1 MSDNREQISAWLDDA
16 ADASEV
22 VSLTEDS
29 GATGYS
35 TAARYQMIGDA
46 LRGQV
51 SDAAMI
57 DVSAAVREAIA
68 QEPAFEAQAKTRAR
82 PAVTSQPERSFFD
95 AITGW
100 LKPVGGLAVAA
111 TVAMVMVV
119 TLTEQPITG
128 DASIANVGQQPVN
141 SLPVSNAPASYGD
154 TQVAV
159 PAVNAPAVN
168 FNSYVTE
175 SSDPAVPGNAP
186 YSRAITYE
194 AEEIKPEQEQAQ
206 VNPAAQDP
214 NQQ

>member
-22 VSLTEDS
+22 ESLNVES
-29 GATGYS
+29 GAAGYG
-35 TAARYQMIGDA
+35 TATRYQMIGDA

-57 DVSAAVREAIA
+57 DVSTAVREAIE
-68 QEPAFEAQAKTRAR
+68 QEPAFETTAR
-82 PAVTSQPERSFFD
+82 PAVASQPKGSVF
-95 AITGW
+95 GW

-128 DASIANVGQQPVN
+128 DANIANVGQQPIN
-141 SLPVSNAPASYGD
+141 SLPVNNAPATYGD
-154 TQVAV
+154 TQVAI

-168 FNSYVTE
+168 FNNYVTE
-175 SSDPAVPGNAP
+175 SADPAVQGTTPGNAP

-194 AEEIKPEQEQAQ
+194 AEENKPEQEQAQ
-206 VNPAAQDP
+206 INPVTQDP

>member
-29 GATGYS
+29 GAAGYS

-68 QEPAFEAQAKTRAR
+68 QDPAFETTATETKAR
-82 PAVTSQPERSFFD
+82 PAATSQPKRSVFD

-100 LKPVGGLAVAA
+100 WKPVGGLAVAA

-128 DASIANVGQQPVN
+128 DASIANVGQQPINSVPVN
-141 SLPVSNAPASYGD
+141 NAPASYGD
-154 TQVAV
+154 TQVAI

-175 SSDPAVPGNAP
+175 SSEPGNAP

-194 AEEIKPEQEQAQ
+194 TEENKPEQEQAQ
-206 VNPAAQDP
+206 INPATQDP
-214 NQQ
+214 DQQ